1 MTYETAKTLGREVC
15 DVMQLLE
22 ALAVAYNHREQDAK
36 LQQIIAPAMKVC
48 AAQLR
53 KTLTELNLE
62 ELSHL
67 YPSQGWGDKKK

>member
-1 MTYETAKTLGREVC
+1 MTHETAKTLGREVC
-15 DVMQLLE
+15 DVTQLLE

-48 AAQLR
+48 AAQLK

-62 ELSHL
+62 ELRHL
-67 YPSQGWGDKKK
+67 YPAQRPADRNK